1 MKKMMTL
8 ATMALVTTS
17 FMAFAQ
23 TNDQKASDRQAKM
36 QARFDASD
44 SNRDG
49 KLSYAEI
56 QNSTA
61 HLERMD
67 SNRDGKLSDAEMQN
81 PMHRA
86 RFDKA
91 DANRDGALTIEEMR
105 QAHQAN
111 KNARRERKEQM
122 REKLQRL
129 DANQDQALS
138 RAEIGN
144 EMPKLLENFD
154 IFDGNNDGKITREE
168 MQIARKAMYA
178 EGQSQAK

>member
-8 ATMALVTTS
+8 AAMALVTTS
-17 FMAFAQ
+17 FVAFAQ

-36 QARFDASD
+36 QARFEAID

-56 QNSTA
+56 QN
-61 HLERMD
+61 
-67 SNRDGKLSDAEMQN
+67 N

-91 DANRDGALTIEEMR
+91 DANRDGALTIDEMR
-105 QAHQAN
+105 QAQQNN
-111 KNARRERKEQM
+111 KNARHERKGQM

-129 DANQDQALS
+129 DANQDRALT

-144 EMPKLLENFD
+144 EMPQLLENFD

-178 EGQSQAK
+178 ERQSQAK